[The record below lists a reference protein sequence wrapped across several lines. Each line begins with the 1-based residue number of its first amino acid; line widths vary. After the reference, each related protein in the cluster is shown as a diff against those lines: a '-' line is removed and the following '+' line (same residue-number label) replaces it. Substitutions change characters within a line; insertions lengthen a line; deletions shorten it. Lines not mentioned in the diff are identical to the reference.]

1 MKTLFNKLGS
11 AIGIAL
17 LLVTLNPGALY
28 AVETTSAIRGNV
40 VDSAG
45 QPIANATV
53 VIRNER
59 TGATKTLSSNSAG
72 TFYAAQLPVGGP
84 YKVTVNGERSVTV
97 PQIALGDVYS
107 LTVNMQADNIEEVVV
122 FGDASRLNAVTSGPS
137 ASFSNYDLET
147 AVAFDRDINEV

>member
-59 TGATKTLSSNSAG
+59 TGATKTLRN
-72 TFYAAQLPVGGP
+72 L
-84 YKVTVNGERSVTV
+84 
-97 PQIALGDVYS
+97 
-107 LTVNMQADNIEEVVV
+107 
-122 FGDASRLNAVTSGPS
+122 
-137 ASFSNYDLET
+137 
-147 AVAFDRDINEV
+147 